1 MSTGKTQNLFNA
13 YLDSSVSFWKGS
25 FKFKGKTSRM
35 YFWLS
40 MGKIIFFTY
49 FIWLYI
55 FI

>member
-1 MSTGKTQNLFNA
+1 MSTEKTQNLFNA

-40 MGKIIFFTY
+40 IGKIIFLL
-49 FIWLYI
+49 WLCI